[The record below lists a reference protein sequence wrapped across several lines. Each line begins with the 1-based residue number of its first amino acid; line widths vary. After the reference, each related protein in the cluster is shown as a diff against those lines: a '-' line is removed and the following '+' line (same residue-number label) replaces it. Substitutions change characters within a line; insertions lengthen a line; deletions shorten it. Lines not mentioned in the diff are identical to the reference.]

1 MSSQTQHSLGA
12 SNTRAKVSALSSA
25 RRVMMSSFPAH
36 FRILDM
42 LEGRKAGDS
51 WD

>member
-1 MSSQTQHSLGA
+1 M
-12 SNTRAKVSALSSA
+12 SSA

-42 LEGRKAGDS
+42 LQGRKAGEPRG
-51 WD
+51 WELAGQEGM